1 MRGRRGADR
10 PHPAGPSTVRAGG
23 TSGRQASAL
32 HTDPET
38 AKPGKSLLAADPFQV
53 SRAAGCTRPELCLS
67 RLSLLPCHPP
77 ASPHPTHHSA
87 GLRCPGAYSAGC
99 PAQRPSQGTGGHRGR
114 SLPPPLPRLSLWR
127 PPGPDPTRPTSS
139 MESRSQDRALVTAPF
154 TAPGSGPPLPTRGQ
168 SALGMRAPSPGR
180 PPAGAAVLTTAR
192 PHKAGTVAEAG
203 GDIWGRGGDKG
214 ALVSAGTRGREG
226 ADGSWAE
233 GKGHSAGRVQVSPRP
248 PKLGPG
254 PSPPAL
260 HVSLP
265 RLRPQLGKKWVAPH
279 ASFVTCTAGTGHM
292 PSPRS

>member
-1 MRGRRGADR
+1 MLGPKTPRVAEKGFNSWRAIHKPPPRQPLPRPHVTPGLARACGRRQKWTRKEGAPGEEMRGRRGADR

-180 PPAGAAVLTTAR
+180 PP
-192 PHKAGTVAEAG
+192 
-203 GDIWGRGGDKG
+203 
-214 ALVSAGTRGREG
+214 
-226 ADGSWAE
+226 
-233 GKGHSAGRVQVSPRP
+233 
-248 PKLGPG
+248 LGPL
-254 PSPPAL
+254 S
-260 HVSLP
+260 
-265 RLRPQLGKKWVAPH
+265 
-279 ASFVTCTAGTGHM
+279 
-292 PSPRS
+292 